1 MIPAITK
8 WVFPGTL
15 VDSQDKAVC
24 DSRSSGITSPLLGK
38 QAPGP
43 VRKQQLSKPRSAVQ
57 PGFEKHCVKGWSS
70 QATVLKTE
78 PSYSSQLLRLN
89 PSPQLPLIEPKCSQM
104 GQPASTPTQ
113 NIFSMFTCIFFPS
126 PNAVPSAL
134 PSGFGRGQCTLQ
146 WCLSLQK
153 AGYSNVQAPLPS
165 P

>member
-1 MIPAITK
+1 MSRRELLVMVLTQQEQSGSRGRRRSLSSAQWDPVCLLMIPAITK

-43 VRKQQLSKPRSAVQ
+43 VRKQQLNKPRSAVQ

-113 NIFSMFTCIFFPS
+113 NIFSMFTCIFFP
-126 PNAVPSAL
+126 
-134 PSGFGRGQCTLQ
+134 TEE
-146 WCLSLQK
+146 
-153 AGYSNVQAPLPS
+153 
-165 P
+165 